1 MEAITFRTLTD
12 ERDINEYLKR
22 FEGYVQVRLPYDY
35 TQRSR
40 IVAAY
45 KGDRMVAGYMLV
57 TRPEFRSL
65 MFVPDETREQHR
77 FFRNDQYEMMEVNGL
92 WIGAGVKKASE
103 QFRIWLHMLR
113 DVFACRKKYV
123 LLMADVRNTNIRKIH
138 DMMGSREIYQG
149 PPMLMAGE
157 KTHSSIRVGYTT
169 RWALVRHLPRYLGE
183 YRHRAGKAERSRS
196 GGKPFAGGVVK
207 AG

>member
-1 MEAITFRTLTD
+1 MEAITFKTLT
-12 ERDINEYLKR
+12 EEKDINEYLER
-22 FEGYVQVRLPYDY
+22 FEGYVRVKLPYDY

-45 KGDRMVAGYMLV
+45 RGDRIVAGYMLV

-65 MFVPDETREQHR
+65 MFVPDEVREQHD

-92 WIGAGVKKASE
+92 WIGAGVRKASE

-113 DVFACRKKYV
+113 DVFLCRKKYV

-138 DMMGSREIYQG
+138 SLMGSREIYQG
-149 PPMLMAGE
+149 PPMQMAGTR
-157 KTHSSIRVGYTT
+157 THSMIRVGYTT
-169 RWALVRHLPRYLGE
+169 RWSLVFNFPKYLSE
-183 YRHRAGKAERSRS
+183 YRHRAE
-196 GGKPFAGGVVK
+196 K
-207 AG
+207 AGRRHSTNKPLADDAIKAG

>member
-1 MEAITFRTLTD
+1 MEAITFKTLTE
-12 ERDINEYLKR
+12 ERDINEYLQR
-22 FEGYVQVRLPYDY
+22 FEGYVRVKLPYDY

-45 KGDRMVAGYMLV
+45 KGGKMVAGYMLV
-57 TRPEFRSL
+57 TRPGFRSL
-65 MFVPDETREQHR
+65 MFVPDEVREQHA

-92 WIGAGVKKASE
+92 WIGAGVRRASE

-113 DVFACRKKYV
+113 DVFLCRKKYV
-123 LLMADVRNTNIRKIH
+123 LLMADTRNTNIGRIH
-138 DMMGSREIYQG
+138 ALMGSKEIYQG
-149 PPMLMAGE
+149 PPMLMAGS

-169 RWALVRHLPRYLGE
+169 RWTLIRHFPKYLLE
-183 YRHRAGKAERSRS
+183 YRHRAGKAGRRQS
-196 GGKPFAGGVVK
+196 GGKTFAGDAVE